1 MAAVDK
7 PAGLLVHPTYEA
19 KDRVTCMNLLRNE
32 LGCWV
37 YPAHRLDRGTSGVV
51 LFGLSGQVAAA
62 LQACFRER
70 TVEKVYQAIVRG
82 YIAESGEVERALDG
96 QPAQT
101 SWRVLERF
109 ELPDAVG
116 PFASVR
122 YSFVELRPRT
132 GHRHQ
137 LRRHM
142 RGLNHPILGDTKH
155 GDSDHNRYARSAHG
169 FGRMALAARR
179 LALPH
184 PFSPGPLVLEA
195 PLAGEIEE
203 LLVRLRGC

>member
-1 MAAVDK
+1 MDK
-7 PAGLLVHPTYEA
+7 PSGLLVHPTYEA

-51 LFGLSGQVAAA
+51 LFGLSSEVAAG
-62 LQACFRER
+62 LQLAFRER
-70 TVEKVYQAIVRG
+70 RVEKLYWALVRG
-82 YIAESGEVERALDG
+82 HPPETGEVDRALDG
-96 QPAQT
+96 QPAFT
-101 SWRVLERF
+101 SWRVMERF

-122 YSFVELRPRT
+122 YSLVELRPRT

-142 RGLNHPILGDTKH
+142 RGLNYPILGDVKH
-155 GDSDHNRYARSAHG
+155 GDSDHNRYLHTVHD
-169 FGRMALAARR
+169 FYRMALAARR
-179 LALPH
+179 IALPH
-184 PFSPGPLVLEA
+184 PITGEPLVVEA
-195 PLAGEIEE
+195 ELATEFEV
-203 LLVRLRGC
+203 LVGRFRARAGG

>member
-1 MAAVDK
+1 VAAVDK

-51 LFGLSGQVAAA
+51 LFSLSSEVASVLNAA
-62 LQACFRER
+62 FRER
-70 TVEKVYQAIVRG
+70 RVEKLYHALVRG
-82 YIAESGEVERALDG
+82 HPPETGEEDRPLDG
-96 QPAQT
+96 QPAFT
-101 SWRVLERF
+101 AWRVLERF

-122 YSFVELRPRT
+122 YSLVELRPRT

-142 RGLNHPILGDTKH
+142 RGRNHPILGDVKH
-155 GDSDHNRYARSAHG
+155 GDSEHNRYLREVHD
-169 FGRMALAARR
+169 FHRMALAARR
-179 LALPH
+179 LAVPH
-184 PFSPGPLVLEA
+184 PVTGEELVLEA
-195 PLAGEIEE
+195 ELAPE
-203 LLVRLRGC
+203 LERMLARLRGC